1 MVELEYIYMFLSGE
15 LFEWEDATLM
25 LDKDK
30 AILKSIQYP
39 KKRVEIFKKDEHEV
53 FNPTYQ
59 FYKNGVLYDD
69 NISDDDISE

>member
-1 MVELEYIYMFLSGE
+1 MAEFEYIYMFLSGS
-15 LFEWEDATLM
+15 EWEDAALI

-53 FNPTYQ
+53 FHPTYQ
-59 FYKNGVLYDD
+59 FYKNGLLCDNNDD
-69 NISDDDISE
+69 VAE